1 MTYQYRFER
10 VLTVRE
16 REQKEAE
23 DRYKTSVDSFEK
35 MAQKLYELL
44 KKKELMEGSQAD
56 QIKTGIPVQSLR
68 HGQQFLTNIEKSISY
83 QQKLVMDARTNM
95 QRHEHRLMERNIEVR
110 KYEKIREHD
119 KKRFLAEQEQADRD
133 QMNELSIAQ
142 FINRRKR

>member
-1 MTYQYRFER
+1 MAYQYRFER
-10 VLTVRE
+10 VLTVKE

-23 DRYKTSVDSFEK
+23 DRYRDAVDSFEK

-44 KKKELMEGSQAD
+44 KKKELMEDSQAN
-56 QIKTGIPVQSLR
+56 QMQTGIPVQLLR

-83 QQKLVMDARTNM
+83 QQKLVMDARSNM

-119 KKRFLAEQEQADRD
+119 KKRYVAEQEQADRE

-142 FINRRKR
+142 FMNRRSR

>member
-1 MTYQYRFER
+1 MAYQYRFDR

-23 DRYKTSVDSFEK
+23 DRYRDSVNSFEK

-44 KKKELMEGSQAD
+44 KKKELMEDSQAD
-56 QIKTGIPVQSLR
+56 QMKTGIPVQLLR
-68 HGQQFLTNIEKSISY
+68 HGQQFLTNIEQSISY
-83 QQKLVMDARTNM
+83 QQKLVMDARSNM

-119 KKRFLAEQEQADRD
+119 KKRYVAEQEQADRE

-142 FINRRKR
+142 FMNRRNR

>member
-1 MTYQYRFER
+1 MAYQYRFER

-23 DRYKTSVDSFEK
+23 DRYRDSVNSFEK

-44 KKKELMEGSQAD
+44 KKKELMEDSQAD
-56 QIKTGIPVQSLR
+56 QMKSGIPVQLLR

-119 KKRFLAEQEQADRD
+119 KKRYIAEQEQADRE

-142 FINRRKR
+142 FMNRRNR